1 MGVEIMVA
9 LSTLIALVGAGVVW
23 IAWRDRHA
31 AQYVAP
37 TRHAP
42 HGVYGHSADSAG
54 SAGFDGSAGGG
65 CAADGGGP
73 C

>member
-9 LSTLIALVGAGVVW
+9 LATLVALVGAGVVW

-37 TRHAP
+37 TRRAP
-42 HGVYGHSADSAG
+42 RGVSGHTTYSAG

-65 CAADGGGP
+65 CAADGGGS